1 MILPHTGRA
10 LADAAPVPYWLDRP
24 ERPDPLPPLHGTHTA
39 DLLVVGG
46 GYSGLWAAL
55 LAKRAAPQR
64 DVLLVEAGTC
74 GWAASGRNGGF
85 CAASLTHGLANGVD
99 RFPEEIADLERLG
112 RENLDAIAATVAE
125 YDIDCDFA
133 RTGEL
138 AVAVAPYQLAGLAE
152 DAELGRRYGHDV
164 RLLDADEVRAEVDSP
179 TYLGGLWDRDRVALL
194 DPARLAWGLRRACLA
209 EGVRIHEHTRVTGL
223 RRDGAALRADT
234 LGHAASRPAGSGPGA
249 GPTDGGAVRGDG
261 RQPGGPTGGGA
272 VRGDGRR
279 PGGTP
284 GVVRARQVVLATNA
298 FPPLLRRLRAWTVP
312 VYDYALMTEPL
323 TAAQRDAVGWRN
335 RQGLADTGNQ
345 FHYYRI
351 TDDGRI
357 LFGGYDAVYHYGNRV
372 APELAQRQAT
382 FAALADHFFT
392 TFPQLEGLRFSH
404 RWGGVIDTCT
414 RFCPFFGTAYDGR
427 LAYAAGYTGL
437 GVGATRFG
445 ARVMLDLL
453 SGEQTPLTRLDLV
466 RRTPLPF
473 PPEPVRAAGIHLTRW
488 SLARADARDGRRN
501 LWLRTLDRLGL
512 GFDS

>member
-1 MILPHTGRA
+1 MSFQAPARRPGAGRPA
-10 LADAAPVPYWLDRP
+10 LADAARVPYWLDRP
-24 ERPDPLPPLHGTHTA
+24 ERPDPLPPLTGDTEA

-46 GYSGLWAAL
+46 GYSGLWTAL
-55 LAKRAAPQR
+55 LAKRDDPDR

-99 RFPEEIADLERLG
+99 RFPDEIDELERLG
-112 RENLDAIAATVAE
+112 RANLDAIAATVAE
-125 YDIDCDFA
+125 FGIDCDFA

-138 AVAVAPYQLAGLAE
+138 SVAVEPYQLDGIAA
-152 DAELGRRYGHDV
+152 DAAQARRYGHDV

-179 TYLGGLWDRDRVALL
+179 TYLGGMWDRDRVAML
-194 DPARLAWGLRRACLA
+194 DPARLAWGLRRAALGL
-209 EGVRIHEHTRVTGL
+209 GVRIHEHTRVTGL
-223 RRDGAALRADT
+223 HRDFAALRAGTVGGPD
-234 LGHAASRPAGSGPGA
+234 RGPGS
-249 GPTDGGAVRGDG
+249 
-261 RQPGGPTGGGA
+261 
-272 VRGDGRR
+272 
-279 PGGTP
+279 
-284 GVVRARQVVLATNA
+284 VRARQAVLATSA
-298 FPPLLRRLRAWTVP
+298 FPPLLRRLRAWIVP

-323 TAAQRDAVGWRN
+323 TDPQRASIGWAN
-335 RQGLADTGNQ
+335 RQGIADTGNQ

-351 TDDGRI
+351 TGDGRI

-372 APELAQRQAT
+372 APSLEQRDAT
-382 FAALADHFFT
+382 FTALADHFRT
-392 TFPQLEGLRFSH
+392 TFPQLDGLRFSH

-427 LAYAAGYTGL
+427 LSYAAGYTGL

-453 SGEQTPLTRLDLV
+453 AGRDTPLTRLDLV
-466 RRTPLPF
+466 RRKPPPF

-488 SLARADARDGRRN
+488 SLARADAHGGRRN
-501 LWLRTLDRLGL
+501 RWLRTLDRLGL